1 MGVSANAE
9 VGDSGVPVDLGSSKE
24 CGGAVDCLKLVV
36 SGTAES
42 CLGHVPSCWLFIA
55 IFAWLPGFE
64 AWLCSRRGLVKT
76 LW

>member
-24 CGGAVDCLKLVV
+24 CGGVVGCLKLVV

-42 CLGHVPSCWLFIA
+42 CLSHVPASWLFKA
-55 IFAWLPGFE
+55 IFAWLP
-64 AWLCSRRGLVKT
+64 WIRGVAMLKARAC
-76 LW
+76 

>member
-42 CLGHVPSCWLFIA
+42 SLSHVTTSWLFKA
-55 IFAWLPGFE
+55 IFAWLPGFGGV
-64 AWLCSRRGLVKT
+64 AMLKARAC
-76 LW
+76 